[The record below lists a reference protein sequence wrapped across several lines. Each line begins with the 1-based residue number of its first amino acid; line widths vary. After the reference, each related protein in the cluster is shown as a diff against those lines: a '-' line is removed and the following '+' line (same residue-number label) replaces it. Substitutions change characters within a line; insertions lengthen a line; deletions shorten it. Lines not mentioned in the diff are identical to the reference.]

1 MSVQQVAF
9 SEVFNGE
16 VNYGPQAVVNV
27 PLAAL
32 VERHGLRLETGEDGL
47 DRFETIPME
56 LGVQLAGG
64 GVGRL
69 RFALWRH
76 AGNPPGTFAI
86 HTPINMDGHA
96 SQALLAL
103 ILRELGIPRT
113 AILWQ
118 ASPHE
123 AA

>member
-1 MSVQQVAF
+1 MSVRQVAF
-9 SEVFNGE
+9 SEIFNGE
-16 VNYGPQAVVNV
+16 VNYGPQAVVNI

-32 VERHGLRLETGEDGL
+32 VERHGLRVETGEDGL
-47 DRFETIPME
+47 DRFEVVPME
-56 LGVQLAGG
+56 LSVRFVDG

-69 RFALWRH
+69 PFALWRH

-86 HTPINMDGHA
+86 HTPIQMEGRFP
-96 SQALLAL
+96 LAL
-103 ILRELGIPRT
+103 VLRELRIPRA

-123 AA
+123 AAA